1 MVWIYGLFGGAAA
14 VTLAGWLGT
23 RSTARQ
29 PPLAVIRQ
37 LT

>member
-1 MVWIYGLFGGAAA
+1 MVFLYGLLGGAVA

-29 PPLAVIRQ
+29 PPLAIIRQ
-37 LT
+37 LG